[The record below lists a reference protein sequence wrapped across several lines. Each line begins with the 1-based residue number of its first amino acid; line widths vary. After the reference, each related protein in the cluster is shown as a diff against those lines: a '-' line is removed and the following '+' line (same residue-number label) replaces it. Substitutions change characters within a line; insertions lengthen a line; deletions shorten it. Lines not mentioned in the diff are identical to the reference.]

1 MIEFIQYQD
10 YIAHNK
16 TFNTVFATSVASL
29 LSLFLGILTYNIGW
43 LKENW
48 GALIAIFLVAVPVII
63 FIRESTKYEG
73 AIAYYCIWKD
83 KIHGLRDRKQIN
95 EDYGK
100 QHGINDLK
108 VYLKEHEPDRRWNYH
123 VYTKYMERLVS
134 SRNMVLTKIAE
145 EYAEKRS
152 ELNKEINNTN
162 EQIGQ
167 IVSTRELKFDELE
180 TIKAKLAKAKTG
192 AQEFHLEN
200 QLKSKQSEIDSL
212 SSQKTQLK
220 CQVNTL
226 EDELR
231 RYDIAFVGQK
241 SKIEQDYKIRGD
253 IYARTAIKTIEKH
266 GLKYEV
272 DPLVLPNYWII
283 NPTRKEIK

>member
-1 MIEFIQYQD
+1 MIEFKQYQD

-16 TFNTVFATSVASL
+16 TFNRVFATSVASL
-29 LSLFLGILTYNIGW
+29 LSLLLGILTYNIGW

-48 GALIAIFLVAVPVII
+48 GIFITLLLVAVPAII
-63 FIRESTKYEG
+63 FIKESTKYEG

-83 KIHGLRDRKQIN
+83 KIHGLRDRRLIK

-100 QHGINDLK
+100 QRGIKDLK
-108 VYLKEHEPDRRWNYH
+108 VYLKEHKPDRRWNYH
-123 VYTKYMERLVS
+123 VNTKYMEWLAS
-134 SRNMVLTKIAE
+134 SRNMVLIKIAE
-145 EYAEKRS
+145 EYAEKKS
-152 ELNKEINNTN
+152 ELNKEVDNAN

-167 IVSTRELKFDELE
+167 IASTREIKLDELE
-180 TIKAKLAKAKTG
+180 TIRTKLAKAETG
-192 AQEFHLEN
+192 AQKFHLEN
-200 QLKSKQSEIDSL
+200 KLKTKQSEIDSL
-212 SSQKTQLK
+212 NLQRTQLK
-220 CQVNTL
+220 CQLNNL

-253 IYARTAIKTIEKH
+253 MYARIATKNIEKY

-272 DPLVLPNYWII
+272 DPLILPNYWII